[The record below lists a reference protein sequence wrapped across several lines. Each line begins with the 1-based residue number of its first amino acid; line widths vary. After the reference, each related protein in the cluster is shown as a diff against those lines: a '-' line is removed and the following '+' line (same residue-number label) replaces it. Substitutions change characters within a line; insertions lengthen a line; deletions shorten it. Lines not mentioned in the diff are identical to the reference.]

1 MIGNFNVIPLLIL
14 AAGKSKRFGSDDKRF
29 TTLPKGGELLPALVR
44 RGRKAGLDVR
54 VVLDAQAADAGDV
67 DRRLDCPCLFSP
79 RAADGMSSS
88 IADAISLLQG
98 EYRHWRMEGPEAV
111 MVMPSDLP
119 LIRIHTLRAVAA
131 AAAAD
136 TIVQPFCGDKNGHP
150 VAFGRRFWSELMTL
164 DGDGGARSVIQ
175 RHPAARCSLAVD
187 DEGIYRDGD
196 TPELMAATL
205 ARLDPPD
212 DSGCG
217 Q

>member
-1 MIGNFNVIPLLIL
+1 MTLPLLIL
-14 AAGKSKRFGSDDKRF
+14 AAGKSRRFGAEDKRF
-29 TTLPKGGELLPALVR
+29 VTMPKGGPLLPALIR
-44 RGRKAGLDVR
+44 RGGKAGLDVW
-54 VVLDAQAADAGDV
+54 VVLDPAAEDAPRV
-67 DRRLDCPCLFSP
+67 TQQLSCPWLF
-79 RAADGMSSS
+79 AANASRGMASS
-88 IADAISLLQG
+88 IAGGVSLLRQY
-98 EYRHWRMEGPEAV
+98 YRKIEQSEPDAV
-111 MVMPSDLP
+111 LLMPADLP